1 MVTLRRTNSDLREE
15 MFERVLVFPSLLII
29 RYLHMIDVLLADHD
43 RNLSLK
49 DLQLALVQL
58 LLTTVE
64 ALLLSLL
71 LLKQLVDCISTLIQL
86 LLINQYNI
94 YSNTRYL
101 RSINQFIVI
110 INVLHIQSTVALQN

>member
-110 INVLHIQSTVALQN
+110 INVLHIKSTVALQN

>member
-15 MFERVLVFPSLLII
+15 MFERVLVFQSLLII